1 MLTFHIKF
9 CIHIRNNTR
18 RFLSIISNH
27 IYIYLS
33 FTAAATRHIPR
44 VRGCVIFHRCRGF
57 VIYSFHCLQKHYFLV
72 DFCGKKYILSQQ
84 LTYIYLF
91 GENRK
96 LLIIVRKM
104 TTAQIGLNQSTN
116 CIGFHSSNIDS
127 LIVIN

>member
-1 MLTFHIKF
+1 MLTFHIKGY
-9 CIHIRNNTR
+9 IHIRNNTR
-18 RFLSIISNH
+18 RFLSIISN
-27 IYIYLS
+27 YIYHL
-33 FTAAATRHIPR
+33 PPPPP
-44 VRGCVIFHRCRGF
+44 VIFRGWEVALF
-57 VIYSFHCLQKHYFLV
+57 FTGVEVSWFLVSIVYKYYYFLV